1 MRNAEQKEG
10 PAVYTIGLSEA
21 LLGDEEKDALC
32 RVIDSGWLSS
42 GDEVRAFEQEFALCH
57 AQEDA
62 VAVSSCTAALQLALQ
77 ALGIRPGDEILVP
90 SVTFI
95 ATVNAVLYVDARPV
109 PVDIQSPVLPHM
121 SLEDAERKITKK
133 TRGVIIM
140 HYGGY
145 ACDTALWSEF
155 CRRHD
160 CILIEDA
167 AHTPLM
173 PSAGQYSDAAAFSF
187 FANKNMTCAEG
198 GMLLSRHAAVRDACH
213 LLRAHGMTVPTLERK
228 RGHAFSYDI
237 VQLGYN
243 MRMDELRAALGRVQ
257 LEHLEERTRTR
268 RHLTACYRELLTAAL
283 PEVAIPP
290 LPYENADCHLMV
302 CVLPEGCDRAAVMQ
316 SMKDAGVQTSIHYP
330 PYHRFSWHS
339 RLFAETA
346 VPLAEEY
353 MRRTLTLPLHPG
365 LNEDHVHRVVRALSE
380 ALHPRS
386 AGGPVHPSGKT
397 ESFPSWR
404 R

>member
-1 MRNAEQKEG
+1 
-10 PAVYTIGLSEA
+10 
-21 LLGDEEKDALC
+21 
-32 RVIDSGWLSS
+32 
-42 GDEVRAFEQEFALCH
+42 
-57 AQEDA
+57 
-62 VAVSSCTAALQLALQ
+62 
-77 ALGIRPGDEILVP
+77 
-90 SVTFI
+90 
-95 ATVNAVLYVDARPV
+95 
-109 PVDIQSPVLPHM
+109 
-121 SLEDAERKITKK
+121 
-133 TRGVIIM
+133 
-140 HYGGY
+140 
-145 ACDTALWSEF
+145 
-155 CRRHD
+155 
-160 CILIEDA
+160 
-167 AHTPLM
+167 M

-198 GMLLSRHAAVRDACH
+198 GMLLSRHAAVRDACRM
-213 LLRAHGMTVPTLERK
+213 LRAHGMTAPTLERK

-283 PEVAIPP
+283 PEVAILP
-290 LPYENADCHLMV
+290 LSHENADCHLMV
-302 CVLPEGCDRAAVMQ
+302 CVLPEGCDRATVMQ

-346 VPLAEEY
+346 LPLAEEY

-386 AGGPVHPSGKT
+386 AGGTVHPSGKT
-397 ESFPSWR
+397 ESFTSWHR
-404 R
+404 